1 MPAIRKVVH
10 GDSNP
15 GTGIAGCC
23 ARAASGHAAAPPS
36 AASNSRR
43 PMVTVIRSSRA
54 RCVKGTIPR
63 HERVVLTA
71 RQQHP
76 HSWHFRAGGGAVHS
90 INSGLIHCNKRS
102 RDCDDLP
109 QQKTAGRYE
118 DGWPS
123 PATIV
128 GENKIG
134 QTVDIVIFGRL
145 AHSNRDKRIEGTM
158 TEQLLERVAIVTGAS
173 NGIGRGIAEALAAAG
188 AKTAL
193 AARRTEMLVEVAS
206 GIRNAGGTA
215 LPMTT
220 DVTREDQV
228 VQLFKKTYETYG
240 RVDILVNN
248 AGVPTHVPIEDIT
261 LKYWQEV
268 LDVNLTA
275 AFLCSREAIKIMK
288 SQTPQGGRIINIGS
302 VSAKTPRPDSLPY
315 TATKFALQGMT
326 HQLTMDG
333 RKYGVVAS
341 ILHPGATLSS
351 FSTRRGR
358 TKAGPGAT
366 PDDYVMAAEDVAK
379 VVVLMCSLPPAVNLY
394 QAIFLPNHMRSF
406 IGRG

>member
-1 MPAIRKVVH
+1 LLDRLRRVFR
-10 GDSNP
+10 
-15 GTGIAGCC
+15 T
-23 ARAASGHAAAPPS
+23 HAAPFPDGADAL
-36 AASNSRR
+36 AAFR
-43 PMVTVIRSSRA
+43 PEEIEKWKELVGRTDFG
-54 RCVKGTIPR
+54 KG
-63 HERVVLTA
+63 
-71 RQQHP
+71 
-76 HSWHFRAGGGAVHS
+76 
-90 INSGLIHCNKRS
+90 
-102 RDCDDLP
+102 
-109 QQKTAGRYE
+109 
-118 DGWPS
+118 
-123 PATIV
+123 
-128 GENKIG
+128 
-134 QTVDIVIFGRL
+134 
-145 AHSNRDKRIEGTM
+145 IEGTM
-158 TEQLLERVAIVTGAS
+158 TKQLLDRVAIVTGAS

-206 GIRNAGGTA
+206 GIRSAGGTA
-215 LPMTT
+215 LPVTT

-228 VQLFKKTYETYG
+228 AQLFRKTYETYG
-240 RVDILVNN
+240 RVDVLVNN

-261 LKYWQEV
+261 LRYWQEV

-275 AFLCSREAIKIMK
+275 AFLCSREAVKIMK

-302 VSAKTPRPDSLPY
+302 VSAKTPRADSLPY

-379 VVVLMCSLPPAVNLY
+379 IVVLMCSLPPEVNLY
-394 QAIFLPNHMRSF
+394 EATILPNHMRSF